1 MLDLEYFSTR
11 FPLNTATR
19 KVFDMSN
26 GQVQYEDDGIT
37 VKTIELPSEDVVF
50 LDSYQVPQYH
60 SSYSAA
66 DNIDAMAAVGD
77 LLYVFGT
84 GTVEIWQRGS
94 GEYEQWLRTSYTANL
109 SNGIEAPFSVA
120 VNKTE
125 IFYVGAGT
133 SFAKGVMMASGSNY
147 EKISPDF
154 LDNKLLEA
162 GSQNAYGFCYSVGEH
177 QFYVLQLPGIRE
189 TWCYDIFSKSWHQRQ
204 SRDRDNGTEMQWR
217 VQGIA
222 WWKEKFY
229 AFCGDSGVYIHGDD
243 YWMEDNVDGKGWPM
257 IRHRQGSV
265 VVDELKP
272 FILQELSV
280 ELNVGTWESYDIKPE
295 LTLEVSKDGGET
307 FGNKHSVSCG
317 LAGEYSHRVRFHLG
331 GRTRLCVLRLT
342 YSYPTDLVLSA
353 ASIRAVGTAC
363 MI

>member
-1 MLDLEYFSTR
+1 MHYQL
-11 FPLNTATR
+11 
-19 KVFDMSN
+19 

-37 VKTIELPSEDVVF
+37 VKTVELPSEDIVF

-147 EKISPDF
+147 QKISPDF
-154 LDNKLLEA
+154 LDNKLLES
-162 GSQNAYGFCYSVGEH
+162 GSQNAYGF
-177 QFYVLQLPGIRE
+177 
-189 TWCYDIFSKSWHQRQ
+189 
-204 SRDRDNGTEMQWR
+204 
-217 VQGIA
+217 A
-222 WWKEKFY
+222 
-229 AFCGDSGVYIHGDD
+229 
-243 YWMEDNVDGKGWPM
+243 
-257 IRHRQGSV
+257 
-265 VVDELKP
+265 
-272 FILQELSV
+272 
-280 ELNVGTWESYDIKPE
+280 
-295 LTLEVSKDGGET
+295 
-307 FGNKHSVSCG
+307 
-317 LAGEYSHRVRFHLG
+317 
-331 GRTRLCVLRLT
+331 
-342 YSYPTDLVLSA
+342 
-353 ASIRAVGTAC
+353 
-363 MI
+363 

>member
-1 MLDLEYFSTR
+1 MGLKIYNDLIGATNKGKFPAVQGSAWSSNMFQENNEGQDYMASLPGLKLYRSTGISGRVQGVYVSSVGETAVGGASEMFAVVNGKVLRFKQDGQMSVIGNVSVNNARVSFAESGGLRPFLLIADGQNLFAWNLTEAYWMQIQLPTRAVGEGQVAPSHVCCVDGSIVVNDVGTNYFYFSTR

-19 KVFDMSN
+19 TVFDISN

-37 VKTIELPSEDVVF
+37 VKTVELPSEDIVF

-154 LDNKLLEA
+154 LASFSSFISALLIP
-162 GSQNAYGFCYSVGEH
+162 C
-177 QFYVLQLPGIRE
+177 
-189 TWCYDIFSKSWHQRQ
+189 
-204 SRDRDNGTEMQWR
+204 
-217 VQGIA
+217 
-222 WWKEKFY
+222 
-229 AFCGDSGVYIHGDD
+229 
-243 YWMEDNVDGKGWPM
+243 
-257 IRHRQGSV
+257 
-265 VVDELKP
+265 
-272 FILQELSV
+272 
-280 ELNVGTWESYDIKPE
+280 
-295 LTLEVSKDGGET
+295 
-307 FGNKHSVSCG
+307 
-317 LAGEYSHRVRFHLG
+317 
-331 GRTRLCVLRLT
+331 
-342 YSYPTDLVLSA
+342 LVLY
-353 ASIRAVGTAC
+353 C
-363 MI
+363 